1 MAKKIL
7 IPDTTKVSREE
18 WLEWRKNG
26 IGGSD
31 AAVILGIS
39 PWKTPLQ
46 LYGEKVFGYEE
57 NREAESEVPLRAG
70 NALELLIIKLAER
83 LTGMTIKPAKEM
95 VCIEDK
101 PHITANPDAFAY
113 PSEGKKAIVEI
124 KTFNRRMT
132 DEKWG
137 DNTIPPYYESQLRQY
152 QGVYDDEVSD
162 TAYFFALP
170 IDEEERMLA
179 AMFAGANYE
188 FSEEDIDLAEKLF
201 ASRLITRT
209 ITRDKDYEEAM
220 FAVETDFWN
229 NYVVPQVEPPV
240 LGNGTLNKNYLL
252 SLDRDEDQTV
262 LDEDATQILD
272 EYNELSEK
280 KKALKKQI
288 DDIENQSDGCLAK
301 LIALMGSSQSAVI
314 HKEGTH
320 GYELTIKPGVSRTG
334 ISSENLQK
342 LKLQFPDAYNEFVKT
357 SVGKNRVAIK
367 EIKMKKKKSA

>member
-1 MAKKIL
+1 
-7 IPDTTKVSREE
+7 
-18 WLEWRKNG
+18 
-26 IGGSD
+26 
-31 AAVILGIS
+31 
-39 PWKTPLQ
+39 
-46 LYGEKVFGYEE
+46 
-57 NREAESEVPLRAG
+57 
-70 NALELLIIKLAER
+70 
-83 LTGMTIKPAKEM
+83 
-95 VCIEDK
+95 
-101 PHITANPDAFAY
+101 
-113 PSEGKKAIVEI
+113 
-124 KTFNRRMT
+124 
-132 DEKWG
+132 
-137 DNTIPPYYESQLRQY
+137 
-152 QGVYDDEVSD
+152 
-162 TAYFFALP
+162 
-170 IDEEERMLA
+170 MLA

-209 ITRDKDYEEAM
+209 ISRDRDYEEAM

-262 LDEDATQILD
+262 LDEDATQILG

-314 HKEGTH
+314 HKEGTL

-367 EIKMKKKKSA
+367 EIKMKKKRSA